1 MPLIKPRYGYEF
13 LKRQPSWQGTV
24 NHCGKPPI
32 VSLGLFE
39 CLTACENGRFDL
51 ARPRP
56 SAGMGLTI
64 DHSRGTEGRHE
75 PPVASG
81 MFIAGF

>member
-1 MPLIKPRYGYEF
+1 MVINFLIANQAGRELLIIVASRPLF
-13 LKRQPSWQGTV
+13 LLAFSNACR
-24 NHCGKPPI
+24 
-32 VSLGLFE
+32 
-39 CLTACENGRFDL
+39 ACEKARFDL